1 METTR
6 RLTETGEEE
15 EAEKM
20 MIKRDREEGDKKREE
35 KNGVK
40 TRWKRER

>member
-20 MIKRDREEGDKKREE
+20 MIKRDREEGDKKE
-35 KNGVK
+35 K
-40 TRWKRER
+40 ERME